1 LGGKAT
7 YTVEDAIDKLGYG
20 PFQMKLMFVVGLA
33 WMADSMEVTILA
45 IVCPAIRCEWQLE
58 TWQEATI
65 TTAVFSGMTI
75 STCIWGYVSD
85 NFGRKKEILACTVV
99 VFTGA
104 VLSTFAANY
113 FWIMVFS
120 TVVGLGMGGVAQ
132 CMNLWAEFLPSRR
145 RGVMLNALS
154 LSWSLGSCIEIS
166 IALVV
171 MPTLGWR
178 WLFFISAIPLLL
190 FLCCSKF
197 VPESP
202 RFLMTVGK
210 PEKALRILQR
220 IAKEN
225 KQELPPGELVAT
237 EKHEVQLGRI
247 ADLFS
252 PEFRRTTILLWIIWF
267 SSHFVIYGIALITT
281 EMFSRVDPCRGNDK
295 DDLPQGSSPCKQLD
309 YEDYANYLIVMSGD
323 LLGLVFIFF
332 MVDKIGRKMVQLVAF
347 VGSAV
352 FLTALFICTRS
363 RLSTTMFLYGAR
375 LFISIADMCGY
386 VYTPEVYPTSMRGIG
401 LGACSGAARI
411 GCMITPFVAMVL
423 MPQSILL
430 SLSLYSGFSILG
442 IVTVFLLPIETKGRA
457 LQVRKI
463 ITGHYVSYVLT
474 TRARL
479 QKSAR
484 LRSNHPGVLR
494 VTFRPVGCFKDGR
507 NRAMPQLLKNF
518 RTIPGGIDWFDL
530 SKVVRKCAEEAMNRR
545 QQYFGIQYW
554 GECWG
559 GEDADETYNMYG
571 SDPLGCYDNLVGMEW
586 HNMVYK
592 FEIPTTVSQH
602 LSKTEAFGIGTK
614 CPS

>member
-1 LGGKAT
+1 MEAQDHKKLGEEDSTSLSQDSAGQGGKAT

-281 EMFSRVDPCRGNDK
+281 EMFSRVDRCRGNDK
-295 DDLPQGSSPCKQLD
+295 DDVPQGSSPCKQLD

-457 LQVRKI
+457 LQD
-463 ITGHYVSYVLT
+463 H
-474 TRARL
+474 
-479 QKSAR
+479 
-484 LRSNHPGVLR
+484 
-494 VTFRPVGCFKDGR
+494 
-507 NRAMPQLLKNF
+507 
-518 RTIPGGIDWFDL
+518 
-530 SKVVRKCAEEAMNRR
+530 
-545 QQYFGIQYW
+545 
-554 GECWG
+554 
-559 GEDADETYNMYG
+559 
-571 SDPLGCYDNLVGMEW
+571 
-586 HNMVYK
+586 
-592 FEIPTTVSQH
+592 
-602 LSKTEAFGIGTK
+602 
-614 CPS
+614 